1 MVYWKPTSKQA
12 AVGNMR
18 MEFRRI
24 DGTLIGSMPWRVQ
37 VLTFDELRH
46 HAKTALAGF
55 YVHNEHAFWPRRPDA
70 PEEVRIID
78 ANGEII
84 VAYTIRDMAEETN
97 RVLVGMQHL

>member
-1 MVYWKPTSKQA
+1 
-12 AVGNMR
+12 MR

-46 HAKTALAGF
+46 HAETTLSSF
-55 YVHNEHAFWPRRPDA
+55 YVHNQHAFSARRPDA

-97 RVLVGMQHL
+97 RVLVGAEDARE